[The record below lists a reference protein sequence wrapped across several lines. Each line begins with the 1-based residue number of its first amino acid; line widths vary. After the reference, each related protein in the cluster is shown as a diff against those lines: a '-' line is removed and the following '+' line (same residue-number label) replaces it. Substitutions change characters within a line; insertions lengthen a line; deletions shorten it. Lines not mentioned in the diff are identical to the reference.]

1 MALQVT
7 ARLALQIQ
15 DMVLLEALVCLIV
28 SVSKDILGL
37 HSMVSH
43 NVQVRILSTR
53 TIFLSHYFQYIKVIK
68 NSEMLKIFD

>member
-28 SVSKDILGL
+28 SVSKDMLGL
-37 HSMVSH
+37 RSMVSH
-43 NVQVRILSTR
+43 VQVRILSAR
-53 TIFLSHYFQYIKVIK
+53 TIFLSHYFQYVKVIK

>member
-28 SVSKDILGL
+28 IVSKDMLGL
-37 HSMVSH
+37 RSMVSH
-43 NVQVRILSTR
+43 VQVRILSTR
-53 TIFLSHYFQYIKVIK
+53 TIFLSHYFQYVKVIK

>member
-15 DMVLLEALVCLIV
+15 DMLLLEALVCLIV
-28 SVSKDILGL
+28 SVSKDMLGL
-37 HSMVSH
+37 QSMVSH
-43 NVQVRILSTR
+43 VQVRILSTR